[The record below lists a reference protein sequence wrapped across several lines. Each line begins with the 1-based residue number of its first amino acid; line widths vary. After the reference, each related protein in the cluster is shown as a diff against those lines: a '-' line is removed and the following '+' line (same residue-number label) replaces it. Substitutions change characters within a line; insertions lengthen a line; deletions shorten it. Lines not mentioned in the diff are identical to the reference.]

1 MISRLEILPNEIII
15 SIFYYLSWND
25 ILISFW
31 SLNSRFNSLICSNF
45 SINQSTIVIAQPG
58 LSYHRLSST
67 LLPLIHNSSSLIS
80 SIRRIHLDG
89 TNSNSYDLIYQCCC
103 YNKNTFTYPNLK
115 SLILNQCNLSESLID
130 NLSLLIEYQLD
141 ELTLIVDTD
150 INKLIRYKD
159 IWIAESNQ
167 GNNHLF
173 F

>member
-15 SIFYYLSWND
+15 SIYYYLSWND
-25 ILISFW
+25 ILIYFW

-45 SINQSTIVIAQPG
+45 STNQSTIVIAQPG
-58 LSYHRLSST
+58 LSYDRLSST
-67 LLPLIHNSSSLIS
+67 LLPLIHNSPSLIS

-89 TNSNSYDLIYQCCC
+89 TNSNSYDLIYQCCF

-115 SLILNQCNLSESLID
+115 SLILNQCNLSESLIE

-150 INKLIRYKD
+150 IKKLIFYRNS
-159 IWIAESNQ
+159 WITESNQ